1 MTAECFIRRYRIAVL
16 AVGAAWRLF
25 VLWPAGARYPLEAV
39 VYGLGLGLLPYAAL
53 AFLPQFIG
61 TRWVLVAAAI
71 AVLGIDV
78 AAFVAAQSSE
88 SSTGGVAVLLAP
100 IVSTFM
106 VLTQL
111 ARSAALSTRRE
122 SWYLLV
128 RHYSRKRAA
137 PVRHRVG
144 THGDPL

>member
-78 AAFVAAQSSE
+78 AAFVAARSSS
-88 SSTGGVAVLLAP
+88 SSTAGVAVMVSPLLALVT
-100 IVSTFM
+100 IVP
-106 VLTQL
+106 
-111 ARSAALSTRRE
+111 AAWWLGWLLRCSRR
-122 SWYLLV
+122 
-128 RHYSRKRAA
+128 A
-137 PVRHRVG
+137 P
-144 THGDPL
+144 D